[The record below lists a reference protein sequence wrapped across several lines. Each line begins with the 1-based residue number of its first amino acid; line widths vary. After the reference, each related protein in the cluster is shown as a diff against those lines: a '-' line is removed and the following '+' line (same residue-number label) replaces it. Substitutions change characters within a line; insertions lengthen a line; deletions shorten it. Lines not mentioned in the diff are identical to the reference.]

1 MSYRTIVEENPK
13 NIAVIDVFSKLIQN
27 RIIFI
32 DDVIDS
38 DLANGVIAQMLYL
51 DSLVSEDDSY
61 EKKLINV
68 YINTPGG
75 SVYDGLAIYDTSKL
89 LKSPIKTVCMGC
101 TASMGAIL
109 LLMGKERH
117 GLKHSRV
124 MEHQPIGGVS
134 GQASDIRITSKEI
147 DKLETELYQI
157 ISDVTGK
164 DIEQVRK
171 DCDRD
176 YWMTSEEALEYG
188 FLTKIL

>member
-1 MSYRTIVEENPK
+1 MSYGIRTIVEERPK
-13 NIAVIDVFSKLIQN
+13 NVAVMDVFSKLIQE

-32 DDVIDS
+32 DGVINEDS
-38 DLANGVIAQMLYL
+38 ANGIIAQMLYL
-51 DSLVSEDDSY
+51 DSISN
-61 EKKLINV
+61 EKINC
-68 YINTPGG
+68 YINGPGG

-89 LKSPIKTVCMGC
+89 IKSPIRTVNLGK
-101 TASMGAIL
+101 AFSMSAIL
-109 LLMGKERH
+109 MLMGEERE

-124 MEHQPIGGVS
+124 MTHQPMGGAE

-147 DKLETELYQI
+147 DKLEAELYQI
-157 ISDVTGK
+157 ISEVTGK

>member
-13 NIAVIDVFSKLIQN
+13 NIAVIDVFSKLIQD

-32 DDVIDS
+32 DDVIDNE
-38 DLANGVIAQMLYL
+38 LANGVIAQMLYL
-51 DSLVSEDDSY
+51 DSISNET
-61 EKKLINV
+61 INI
-68 YINTPGG
+68 YINSPGG
-75 SVYDGLAIYDTSKL
+75 SVYDGLAIYDASKL
-89 LKSPIKTVCMGC
+89 LKSPIRTVCMGMS
-101 TASMGAIL
+101 ASMGAIL
-109 LLMGKERH
+109 MLMGEKRE
-117 GLKHSRV
+117 GLKHSRI
-124 MEHQPIGGVS
+124 MIHQPMGGAI

-147 DKLETELYQI
+147 DKLESELYQI

-176 YWMTSEEALEYG
+176 YWMDSQEALDYG